1 MTTSTTRADLVGARV
16 LLGALVILGAIV
28 WSTAVRLDDE
38 LGGAWWIGFLQA
50 AKTGKPATLG
60 FAARF
65 AFPFE
70 VPSATLKLR
79 ADRSYEAFFDGIR
92 LGDGRASGTG
102 PSPEIPLEIRE
113 LVGPIAAGP
122 HEIVVI
128 VTHPEG
134 VASLRLGLDAV
145 RVGRNCVVTDS
156 EWRVDDDA
164 ERIRERGFEG
174 ARYPAT
180 RWARPPVSS
189 WGVSSSIRSFR
200 GSIGISRIGVSS
212 RIPSRA
218 ATE

>member
-1 MTTSTTRADLVGARV
+1 V
-16 LLGALVILGAIV
+16 LLGAVLLLGAIV
-28 WSTAVRLDDE
+28 WSTAVRLEDE
-38 LGGAWWIGFLQA
+38 LGGAWWIGLLPVA
-50 AKTGKPATLG
+50 RTGKPATVG
-60 FAARF
+60 FATRF
-65 AFPFE
+65 EFPFE

-92 LGDGRASGTG
+92 LGDGQPAGSG
-102 PSPEIPLEIRE
+102 PPEIPLEIRE
-113 LVGPIAAGP
+113 LLGPIAAGP

-164 ERIRERGFEG
+164 ERIRERGFDG